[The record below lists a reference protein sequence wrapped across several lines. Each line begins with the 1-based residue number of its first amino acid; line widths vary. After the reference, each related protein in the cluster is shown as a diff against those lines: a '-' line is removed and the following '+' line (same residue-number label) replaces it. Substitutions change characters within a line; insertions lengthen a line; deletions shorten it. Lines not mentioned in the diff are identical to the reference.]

1 MKVNVSMDD
10 RLAKRMDDY
19 ADANYMTRSGLI
31 TVALTQY
38 LNTQDMIDTIK
49 KMGITLSKMAN
60 KNSVSE
66 SDKEEMEGY
75 ANLLQKLASSS
86 ALN

>member
-49 KMGITLSKMAN
+49 KMGISLSKMAN